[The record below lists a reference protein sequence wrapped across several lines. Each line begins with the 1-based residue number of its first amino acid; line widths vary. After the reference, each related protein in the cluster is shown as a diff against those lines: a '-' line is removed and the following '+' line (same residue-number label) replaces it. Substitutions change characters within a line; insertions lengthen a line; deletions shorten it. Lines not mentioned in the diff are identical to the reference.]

1 MEPSCAAP
9 HPQGLGND
17 TFDVLRWG
25 TRIALKRCSKQTHHF
40 MSLTRIQQQAIA
52 RLQQMAGLDFNG
64 PQLIEP
70 VLHELHH
77 LIGFDSGCYFY
88 PGGDVGL
95 DAYVEP
101 SITRDTMHT
110 YFEPQVIAS
119 ERKVIRRSAHHFAEA
134 VRFDHGPQVLEQL
147 LAVPISELLRSDFYN
162 LALRPAEV
170 FDCLSLVLRTP
181 QGAGLGALKLYRSAD
196 SSRFNVDDVAM
207 FGRMEPWL
215 ARILQPG
222 ELDAQDSVVH
232 DSAMLVVTPQGR
244 LVWTSQQ
251 SDLLMALAFG
261 PSWHR
266 RSELPPKLDMLLQ
279 RLQFSGRSGD
289 SRSGPAPALPQ
300 LDLHN
305 ASGWFSLRAT
315 QMAAAAG
322 EGQAV
327 GIQINHRVPRVA
339 HLLPALRA
347 LGLPQR
353 QHELAYWLARGL
365 PEAQIAER
373 MGISANTATY
383 HRRQIYTRLGVQNR
397 LELQARLLAPR

>member
-1 MEPSCAAP
+1 MP
-9 HPQGLGND
+9 
-17 TFDVLRWG
+17 
-25 TRIALKRCSKQTHHF
+25 
-40 MSLTRIQQQAIA
+40 LTRIQQRAIA
-52 RLQQMAGLDFNG
+52 RLQQMACLDFNG

-70 VLHELHH
+70 VLHELHY
-77 LIGFDSGCYFY
+77 LISFDSGAYFY
-88 PGGDVGL
+88 PGGNGGM
-95 DAYVEP
+95 DAYLEP
-101 SITRDTMHT
+101 SMGRDTIHT
-110 YFEPQVIAS
+110 YFDPQVMAS
-119 ERKVIRRSAHHFAEA
+119 ERKVMRRSAHQFADA
-134 VRFDHGPQVLEQL
+134 VRFDHGAQGLEQL

-162 LALRPAEV
+162 VTLRPVEV
-170 FDCLSLVLRTP
+170 FDLLSLVLRTP
-181 QGAGLGALKLYRSAD
+181 QGEGLGTIKLYRSMAA
-196 SSRFNVDDVAM
+196 SRFGVRDLAM
-207 FGRMEPWL
+207 LGRLEPWL

-222 ELDAQDSVVH
+222 ELDTQDSVVH
-232 DSAMLVVTPQGR
+232 DSAMLVTTPQGR
-244 LVWTSQQ
+244 LLWTSQKSNQ
-251 SDLLMALAFG
+251 LLAQAFG

-266 RSELPPKLDMLLQ
+266 RSELPPALQALLQ
-279 RLQFSGRSGD
+279 RLHFAGRHGD
-289 SRSGPAPALPQ
+289 SRNGPAAALPQ

-327 GIQINHRVPRVA
+327 GIQITHRVPRVA